1 MLPLHRQI
9 VLPHYLTKQNFMK
22 KSLRFFAVV
31 CIVLSIGL
39 SSCTKE
45 QMTINLLYGSWKL
58 DSQLDNAGNPDLP
71 PSNTTV
77 EFIRTFYRCDNKQN
91 TSCPGTTKTTTVST
105 LGGSTITTIDGS
117 SFSYSVFGKSQLV
130 IGGTYYE
137 IESVKGKTLSIHPAE
152 HPLATSTYSKL

>member
-1 MLPLHRQI
+1 
-9 VLPHYLTKQNFMK
+9 MK
-22 KSLRFFAVV
+22 TTVRFFAVV
-31 CIVLSIGL
+31 CIAFSIGL
-39 SSCTKE
+39 SGCTKE

-77 EFIRTFYRCDNKQN
+77 EQIRTFYRCDNKEN
-91 TSCPGTTKTTTVST
+91 TSCPGSTKTTTVT
-105 LGGSTITTIDGS
+105 NIGGSSITTIDGS
-117 SFSYSVFGKSQLV
+117 QFSYSVFGKSQLL

-137 IESVKGKTLSIHPAE
+137 IESVKGKALSIHPAE